1 MGDEVSEYTK
11 KCAISPIKKV
21 KQAIKTLQVRDQSSV
36 SHEELET
43 LCQGTPEKF
52 FTPDKEVPYVPEQT
66 MHQVNS
72 FDCPNVSFD
81 YTPIRNQKRSR
92 AWAGSSQDEHEGG
105 IRECNI
111 VLEDISRSQQG
122 DFQTQEMNEIDLI
135 NLIMK

>member
-1 MGDEVSEYTK
+1 MRRTAPQY
-11 KCAISPIKKV
+11 
-21 KQAIKTLQVRDQSSV
+21 
-36 SHEELET
+36 
-43 LCQGTPEKF
+43 LCNPA
-52 FTPDKEVPYVPEQT
+52 PYSDKEVSYVPKQT

-81 YTPIRNQKRSR
+81 YTPIRNQKRSG

-105 IRECNI
+105 IRECSI